1 MTCVA
6 YCRKKLPQQSSGK
19 ARGPAAE
26 DMLALLHQE
35 PSKRGPQTT
44 QGVVAR
50 VMRRM
55 LEQACPYPDP
65 WVQQT
70 SALFLAMAGVLRT

>member
-1 MTCVA
+1 MCAAT
-6 YCRKKLPQQSSGK
+6 CRKKLSQQPSGRAK
-19 ARGPAAE
+19 GPAAE

-55 LEQACPYPDP
+55 LEQARRQSSP
-65 WVQQT
+65 WPLYF
-70 SALFLAMAGVLRT
+70 AI